1 MLLSSEAILQELAVY
16 KGAGKEIREAIS
28 TPNEECQRKAWI
40 SVVPLVTKL
49 KRFYDFSKELGK
61 GDLLKIVFIQTRAS
75 FSYLYWLLT
84 ILKISGEEES

>member
-16 KGAGKEIREAIS
+16 KGAGKEIREAIA

-61 GDLLKIVFIQTRAS
+61 GDPGVFFQTRS
-75 FSYLYWLLT
+75 
-84 ILKISGEEES
+84 

>member
-16 KGAGKEIREAIS
+16 KGAGKEIREAIA

-61 GDLLKIVFIQTRAS
+61 GDPRVFFQTRSSLS
-75 FSYLYWLLT
+75 FINTYYSENF
-84 ILKISGEEES
+84 S

>member
-61 GDLLKIVFIQTRAS
+61 GFIQTRAS
-75 FSYLYWLLT
+75 FSFLYWLLT
-84 ILKISGEEES
+84 ILKISGEEKS